1 MRFVDLMTN
10 RKFVLVVSLPSN
22 NLELAKAALE
32 GGADAVKVH
41 CNVWHRAS
49 GHTFGTYAENKA
61 FLRNLIAL
69 CGDVPVG
76 LVPGTSEAFI
86 TEAELRELE
95 EMGLDF
101 ISAYSHNLPS
111 FALDARKITNAVAI
125 GSDYTESTLDAVRDS
140 DIEILEC
147 SIVRGE
153 EYGQNLTCADLLRYS
168 SIVKR
173 TGKPCM
179 VPTQKKIRPEDVQYL
194 HRAGCKAL
202 MIGAIVLG
210 QNPAPE
216 EVRKITAAY
225 RAAVDAL

>member
-1 MRFVDLMTN
+1 MRFQDLMQEQ
-10 RKFVLVVSLPSN
+10 KFTLVVSLPSN
-22 NLELAKAALE
+22 DLELAKAALE

-49 GHTFGTYAENKA
+49 GHTFGTYEENKD
-61 FLRNLIAL
+61 FLKDLIAL

-86 TEAELRELE
+86 TEAELGELE

-101 ISAYSHNLPS
+101 ISAYSRNLPM
-111 FALDARKITNAVAI
+111 FAMDSKVITNAVAI
-125 GSDYTESTLDAVRDS
+125 GSDYTELTLDAVRDS

-147 SIVRGE
+147 SVVPGE
-153 EYGQNLTCADLLRYS
+153 AYGTDLSCADVLGYAG
-168 SIVKR
+168 IVKR

-179 VPTQKKIRPEDVQYL
+179 IPTQKKIRPEDVKYL

-210 QNPAPE
+210 QDPTPE
-216 EVRKITAAY
+216 KLREITAAY
-225 RAAVDAL
+225 RTAVDAL

>member
-1 MRFVDLMTN
+1 MGFADLISD

-22 NLELAKAALE
+22 DLGLAKAALE
-32 GGADAVKVH
+32 GGADAIKVH

-61 FLRNLIAL
+61 FLRDLIVL

-101 ISAYSHNLPS
+101 ISAYSHNLPC
-111 FALDARKITNAVAI
+111 FAMDSRKITNAVAI
-125 GSDYTESTLDAVRDS
+125 GSDYTESILDAVRDS
-140 DIEILEC
+140 DIAVLEC
-147 SIVRGE
+147 SVVRGE
-153 EYGQNLTCADLLRYS
+153 EYGKDLTCADILRYS
-168 SIVKR
+168 SIVRR
-173 TGKPCM
+173 TGKRCM
-179 VPTQKKIRPEDVQYL
+179 VPTQKKIRPEDVKRLY
-194 HRAGCKAL
+194 RAGCKAL
-202 MIGAIVLG
+202 MIGAVVFG
-210 QNPAPE
+210 QEPTPK
-216 EVRKITAAY
+216 EVRETTAAF

>member
-1 MRFVDLMTN
+1 MRFVDLMTD

-49 GHTFGTYAENKA
+49 GHTFGTYAENKE
-61 FLRNLIAL
+61 FLRDLIAL

-101 ISAYSHNLPS
+101 ISAYSQNLPM
-111 FALDARKITNAVAI
+111 FAMDSKVITNAVAI
-125 GSDYTESTLDAVRDS
+125 GSDYTELTLEAVRDS

-147 SIVRGE
+147 SVVPGAA
-153 EYGQNLTCADLLRYS
+153 YGTDLYCSDMLGYAG
-168 SIVKR
+168 IVKR

-179 VPTQKKIRPEDVQYL
+179 VPTQKNIRPEDVKYL

-210 QNPAPE
+210 QDPTPE
-216 EVRKITAAY
+216 KLREITAAF
-225 RAAVDAL
+225 RTAVDAL

>member
-1 MRFVDLMTN
+1 MGFVELLSD
-10 RKFVLVVSLPSN
+10 RKFTLVVSLPAN
-22 NLELAKAALE
+22 DLNLAKAALE

-49 GHTFGTYAENKA
+49 GHTFGTFEENKD
-61 FLRNLIAL
+61 FLKDLIGL

-86 TEAELRELE
+86 TETELRELK

-111 FALDARKITNAVAI
+111 FAMDYPGVTAAVAI
-125 GSDYTESTLDAVRDS
+125 GSDYTESVLDAVRDS
-140 DIEILEC
+140 DIAVLEA
-147 SIVRGE
+147 SVVRGE
-153 EYGQNLTCADLLRYS
+153 EYGQKLTCADILHYR

-179 VPTQKKIRPEDVQYL
+179 VPTQKEIRPEDVKHLY
-194 HRAGCKAL
+194 RAGCKAL
-202 MIGAIVLG
+202 MIGAIVFG
-210 QNPAPE
+210 QNPTPE
-216 EVRKITAAY
+216 ELRNVTAAY

>member
-1 MRFVDLMTN
+1 MGFLERIQKE
-10 RKFVLVVSLPSN
+10 KFVLVVSLPSN

-49 GHTFGTYAENKA
+49 GRTFGTYEENKA
-61 FLRNLIAL
+61 FLKDLIRL

-86 TEAELRELE
+86 TEAQLRELE
-95 EMGLDF
+95 AMGLDF
-101 ISAYSHNLPS
+101 ISAYSQNLPT
-111 FALDARKITNAVAI
+111 FALDSQKITNAVAI
-125 GSDYTESTLDAVRDS
+125 GFDYTESTLDTVKDS
-140 DIEILEC
+140 NIEILEC
-147 SIVRGE
+147 SVVRGE
-153 EYGQNLTCADLLRYS
+153 SYGQNLTCADLLCYS
-168 SIVKR
+168 SIAKR

-179 VPTQKKIRPEDVQYL
+179 VPTQKKIRPEDVKYL

-210 QNPAPE
+210 QDPTPE
-216 EVRKITAAY
+216 ELREITATY

>member
-1 MRFVDLMTN
+1 MRFVDLMAD

-49 GHTFGTYAENKA
+49 GHTFGTYEENKA
-61 FLRNLIAL
+61 FLKDLIRL
-69 CGDVPVG
+69 CGNVPVG

-86 TEAELRELE
+86 TESELRELE

-101 ISAYSHNLPS
+101 ISAYSQNLPS
-111 FALDARKITNAVAI
+111 FVMDSRKITSAVAI
-125 GSDYTESTLDAVRDS
+125 GSDYTESTLDAVKDS

-147 SIVRGE
+147 SVVRGE
-153 EYGQNLTCADLLRYS
+153 AYGQNLTCADLLCYS
-168 SIVKR
+168 SIAKR

-179 VPTQKKIRPEDVQYL
+179 IPTQKKIRPGDVKHLY
-194 HRAGCKAL
+194 RAGCRAL
-202 MIGAIVLG
+202 MIGAVVTG
-210 QNPAPE
+210 QEPDPE
-216 EVRKITAAY
+216 VFQETVQAFRE
-225 RAAVDAL
+225 AVDAL

>member
-1 MRFVDLMTN
+1 MRFVDLMTD

-22 NLELAKAALE
+22 DLELAKAALE

-49 GHTFGTYAENKA
+49 GHTFGTYEDNKD
-61 FLRNLIAL
+61 FLKDLIGL

-101 ISAYSHNLPS
+101 ISAYSQNLPM
-111 FALDARKITNAVAI
+111 FAMDSKVITNAVAI
-125 GSDYTESTLDAVRDS
+125 GSDYTKADLDAIRDS
-140 DIEILEC
+140 EIQILEC
-147 SIVRGE
+147 SIVPGE
-153 EYGQNLTCADLLRYS
+153 AYGKDLTCADTLRYS
-168 SIVKR
+168 GIAKR

-179 VPTQKKIRPEDVQYL
+179 VPTQKRIRPEDVKHLY
-194 HRAGCKAL
+194 RAGCKAL

-210 QNPAPE
+210 QDPTPE
-216 EVRKITAAY
+216 KLREVTAAF

>member
-1 MRFVDLMTN
+1 MRFVDLMAD

-49 GHTFGTYAENKA
+49 GHTFGTYEENKA
-61 FLRNLIAL
+61 FLKDLIRL
-69 CGDVPVG
+69 CGNVPVG

-86 TEAELRELE
+86 TESELRELE

-101 ISAYSHNLPS
+101 VSAYSQNLPS
-111 FALDARKITNAVAI
+111 FVMDSRKITSAVAI
-125 GSDYTESTLDAVRDS
+125 GSDYTESILGAVKDS

-147 SIVRGE
+147 SVVRGE
-153 EYGQNLTCADLLRYS
+153 TYGQNLTCADLLCYC
-168 SIVKR
+168 SIAKR

-179 VPTQKKIRPEDVQYL
+179 IPTQKKIRPGDVKHLY
-194 HRAGCKAL
+194 RAGCRAL
-202 MIGAIVLG
+202 MIGAVVTG
-210 QNPAPE
+210 QEPDPE
-216 EVRKITAAY
+216 VFQETVQAFRE
-225 RAAVDAL
+225 AVDAL

>member
-1 MRFVDLMTN
+1 MRFVDLMAD

-49 GHTFGTYAENKA
+49 GHTFGTYEENKA
-61 FLRNLIAL
+61 FLKDLIRL

-76 LVPGTSEAFI
+76 LVPGASEAFI

-101 ISAYSHNLPS
+101 ISAYSQNLPS
-111 FALDARKITNAVAI
+111 FVMDSRKITSAVAI
-125 GSDYTESTLDAVRDS
+125 GSDYTESILGAVKDS

-147 SIVRGE
+147 SVVRGE
-153 EYGQNLTCADLLRYS
+153 AYGQNLTCADLLCYS
-168 SIVKR
+168 SIAKR

-179 VPTQKKIRPEDVQYL
+179 VPTQKNIRPEDVKYL
-194 HRAGCKAL
+194 YRAGCKAL

-210 QNPAPE
+210 QDPAPE
-216 EVRKITAAY
+216 ELQKITAAY
-225 RAAVDAL
+225 RTAVDAL

>member
-1 MRFVDLMTN
+1 MGFLERIQKE
-10 RKFVLVVSLPSN
+10 KFVLVVSLPSN

-49 GHTFGTYAENKA
+49 GHTFGTYEENKA
-61 FLRNLIAL
+61 FLKDLIRL

-86 TEAELRELE
+86 TEAQLRELE
-95 EMGLDF
+95 AMGLDF
-101 ISAYSHNLPS
+101 ISAYSQNLPT
-111 FALDARKITNAVAI
+111 FALDSQKITNAVAI
-125 GSDYTESTLDAVRDS
+125 GFDYTESTLDAVKDS

-147 SIVRGE
+147 SVVRGE
-153 EYGQNLTCADLLRYS
+153 SYGQNLTCADLLCYS
-168 SIVKR
+168 SIAKR

-179 VPTQKKIRPEDVQYL
+179 VPTQKNIRPEDVKYL

-210 QNPAPE
+210 QDPAPE
-216 EVRKITAAY
+216 KLREITAAY
-225 RAAVDAL
+225 RVAVDAL

>member
-1 MRFVDLMTN
+1 MGFADLISD

-22 NLELAKAALE
+22 DLGLAKAALE
-32 GGADAVKVH
+32 GGADAIKVH

-61 FLRNLIAL
+61 FLRDLIVL

-101 ISAYSHNLPS
+101 ISAYSHNLPC
-111 FALDARKITNAVAI
+111 FAMDSRTITNAVAI
-125 GSDYTESTLDAVRDS
+125 GSDYTESILDAVRDS
-140 DIEILEC
+140 DIAVLEC
-147 SIVRGE
+147 SVVRGE
-153 EYGQNLTCADLLRYS
+153 EYGKNLTCADILRYG
-168 SIVKR
+168 SIVRR
-173 TGKPCM
+173 TGKCCM
-179 VPTQKKIRPEDVQYL
+179 VPTQKKIRPEDVKHLY
-194 HRAGCKAL
+194 RAGCKAL
-202 MIGAIVLG
+202 MIGAVVFG
-210 QNPAPE
+210 QEPTPK
-216 EVRKITAAY
+216 EVRETTAAF